1 MSVKSFGSTK
11 DSSDGGHSKA
21 DNSDTSSSTSE
32 EMEQEQ
38 FVLREVPHTETETV
52 CKLCFRPAQ
61 PPGGSLRLGTLYEYG
76 YCTAHIFCLMF
87 SANLNQ
93 MGEDDEGI
101 NGFRADDIVK
111 EWRRG
116 SQLKCIYCKKKYA
129 TLGCGKSG
137 CK

>member
-1 MSVKSFGSTK
+1 MSVSSSKS
-11 DSSDGGHSKA
+11 SSMVKSKTEA
-21 DNSDTSSSTSE
+21 DTSDTCSSASDEVDTDS
-32 EMEQEQ
+32 

-61 PPGGSLRLGTLYEYG
+61 PPGSSLRLGPLYEFG
-76 YCTAHIFCLMF
+76 YCTAHLFCLMF

-93 MGEDDEGI
+93 KGEDDEGI
-101 NGFRADDIVK
+101 NGFRVDDIVK

-129 TLGCGKSG
+129 TLGCGSKA